1 MKNFLFK
8 NIKKQNIFILV
19 LQILLIL
26 YWLIILRKS
35 DAFYAPYLIAG
46 SCGIVSAF
54 FNMRTK
60 SDSKNASKKD
70 KSILVIAAFSVLFS
84 IMAVSANYGMFSE
97 GSIPES
103 SVSSFLYGRKS
114 VIIMLVSGFLVFW
127 NLLNCLKNRLGDY
140 IWKEEKKYK
149 LPSIY
154 IFFAMMF
161 AISVINILIMYLC
174 YYPGNVSPD
183 SMEIIKQI
191 LDGSYSNHH
200 PFYYTKTV
208 ELFLAWGM
216 NRFHDMNSA
225 IACFSVFQI
234 IFMAACISLV
244 IVTMYQM
251 KVSWKV
257 ILGCLIWYLVM
268 PFHIMYSFTM
278 WKDVMFGGAVAAF
291 IVSLFRIWEKIGKF
305 SRLNYCFL
313 LASGVGVCLLR
324 SNGWFAFLLTF
335 FCFLFLF
342 EESAEKKK
350 MRVLLLGILLGTFV
364 LKHPVLNALNVRQPD
379 ALESLS
385 IPAQQIARIVSDCDD
400 VREEQKE
407 LLRKIVDADQIP
419 DVYIPYL
426 SDPIK
431 KLVRETGNIQYLTN
445 HKAVYIKLYLEMN
458 LAHLDKSME
467 AWIDQTRGYW
477 NGGYFYWWWVDQVVE
492 NDIGAE
498 RVVHVPTMK
507 QAMDKYLWMYTDN
520 PVLQIFLSIG
530 FHVWIVLI
538 LMVLCIVRRN
548 REGLFLTIPLI
559 SIVISLLVSTPVYS
573 EFRYA
578 YAVFC
583 CIPFLLAAVFYRK
596 DDNAEDVRE
605 EE

>member
-1 MKNFLFK
+1 MKSSSLVNVNKKALFF
-8 NIKKQNIFILV
+8 FIL
-19 LQILLIL
+19 QTIFIL
-26 YWLIILRKS
+26 YWLVSLRKS
-35 DAFYAPYLIAG
+35 DAFYMPYLIAG
-46 SCGIVSAF
+46 ICGIVSAF
-54 FNMRTK
+54 FNMTTK
-60 SDSKNASKKD
+60 SDSKKVSKKV
-70 KSILVIAAFSVLFS
+70 KNIPVIAAFSVLFS
-84 IMAVSANYGMFSE
+84 IMIVSANYGMFSE
-97 GSIPES
+97 GSISEN
-103 SVSSFLYGRKS
+103 SVSSFLHGRKS
-114 VIIMLVSGFLVFW
+114 TIIMLVSGFLVFW

-140 IWKEEKKYK
+140 SWKEEKKYK

-154 IFFAMMF
+154 IFFAVMF
-161 AISVINILIMYLC
+161 IISVINILIMYFC

-183 SMEIIKQI
+183 SMETIKQI

-208 ELFLAWGM
+208 EFFVTWGM

-251 KVSWKV
+251 KISWKL
-257 ILGCLIWYLVM
+257 ILGCMIWYLVM

-278 WKDVMFGGAVAAF
+278 WKDVMFGGAAAAF
-291 IVSLFRIWEKIGKF
+291 IVSLFRIWKKIGK
-305 SRLNYCFL
+305 LDNMNYFL
-313 LASGVGVCLLR
+313 LLVSGVGVCLLR

-342 EESAEKKK
+342 EENAEKKK
-350 MRVLLLGILLGTFV
+350 MRVLFLGVLLATFV
-364 LKHPVLNALNVRQPD
+364 LKHPVLNALDVRQPD

-385 IPAQQIARIVSDCDD
+385 VPAQQIARIVSDCDD

-407 LLRKIVDADQIP
+407 LLNRIVDADQIP

-431 KLVRETGNIQYLTN
+431 KLVRETGNIQYLTD

-477 NGGYFYWWWVDQVVE
+477 NSGYFYWWWVDQVVE

-498 RVVHVPTMK
+498 RIVHVPLMK
-507 QAMDKYLWMYTDN
+507 QAMDKYLWIYTDN

-538 LMVLCIVRRN
+538 LMALCIVRRN

-573 EFRYA
+573 EFRYI
-578 YAVFC
+578 YALFC
-583 CIPFLLAAVFYRK
+583 RSVWFVT
-596 DDNAEDVRE
+596 
-605 EE
+605 